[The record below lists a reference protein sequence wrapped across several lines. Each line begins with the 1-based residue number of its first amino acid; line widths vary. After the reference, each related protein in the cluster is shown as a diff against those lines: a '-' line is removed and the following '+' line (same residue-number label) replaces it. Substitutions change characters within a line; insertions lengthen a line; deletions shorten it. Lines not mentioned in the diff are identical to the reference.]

1 MSQKGMPSTL
11 TSNATAARHAKV
23 MTAARWCFLNFG
35 FAKTSIEDIA
45 KRAGLSR
52 TLLYRSFKDKDAI
65 YQAVFA
71 DWIITR
77 LPAAMEAA
85 ERSGDTSA
93 RLLNVCRILAL
104 EPWVE
109 MAGAAMAGEFLA
121 ACERI
126 DPENEARF
134 RQVKH
139 DCVVAVLRD
148 EESAE
153 VFLLAFD
160 GLFAD
165 GPAPAVLER
174 RTRLLVSRFTS
185 IDFDKDAS

>member
-1 MSQKGMPSTL
+1 MPPFM
-11 TSNATAARHAKV
+11 TSDEIAARQATV
-23 MTAARWCFLNFG
+23 LAAARWCFLNFG

-71 DWIITR
+71 DWIVAR
-77 LPAAMEAA
+77 LPAAMGAA
-85 ERSGDTSA
+85 DRAGSTQD
-93 RLLNVCRILAL
+93 RLLDVCRILAL

-121 ACERI
+121 TCERI

-134 RQVKH
+134 RRVKH
-139 DCVVAVLRD
+139 DCFAAVLCD
-148 EESAE
+148 EESTE

-185 IDFDKDAS
+185 IPSKKDAS

>member
-1 MSQKGMPSTL
+1 MPSVM
-11 TSNATAARHAKV
+11 TSDELAARQAKV
-23 MTAARWCFLNFG
+23 LVAARWCFLNFG

-71 DWIITR
+71 DWILAR
-77 LPAAMEAA
+77 LPAAMGAA
-85 ERSGDTSA
+85 EGSGSA
-93 RLLNVCRILAL
+93 HDRLLDVCRILAL
-104 EPWVE
+104 EPWAE
-109 MAGAAMAGEFLA
+109 MAGAAMAGEFFA
-121 ACERI
+121 TCERI

-139 DCVVAVLRD
+139 NCFATVLCD
-148 EESAE
+148 QESTE

-174 RTRLLVSRFTS
+174 RTKLLVSRFTS
-185 IDFDKDAS
+185 TPSEKDAS